1 MLGFERFNQ
10 IRLLRLG
17 RLADGLAK
25 FSSTPLNVNLF
36 MVLAV
41 IKECCR
47 RLYLSL
53 REGSRLRESYQKATA
68 G

>member
-1 MLGFERFNQ
+1 LVGWLTDWR
-10 IRLLRLG
+10 
-17 RLADGLAK
+17 K

-47 RLYLSL
+47 LLYLPL
-53 REGSRLRESYQKATA
+53 RAGSRLCESYQKATA